1 MLKSIFPSLF
11 NARWQTPRDGVSI
24 KILVPIT
31 KLGWGYEGH
40 PIINF
45 CYISIY
51 KMTKSIDR
59 PKYLNDIGIFQSKN
73 AVHGRN
79 RVSRPAILAKIF
91 GQLVVF
97 LHNFDSPQA
106 KRHLTTSI
114 VNFGTRVVSQVPK
127 DCDLEK

>member
-1 MLKSIFPSLF
+1 
-11 NARWQTPRDGVSI
+11 
-24 KILVPIT
+24 
-31 KLGWGYEGH
+31 
-40 PIINF
+40 
-45 CYISIY
+45 
-51 KMTKSIDR
+51 MTKSIDR
-59 PKYLNDIGIFQSKN
+59 PKYLNDIGIFQSKD
-73 AVHGRN
+73 AVHGRT

-127 DCDLEK
+127 DCDCDFKIGWEQSLVASLLSDINFWKKLSKLR